1 MKIKLSV
8 VLILLLLFLCACS
21 IKDNYGISEETVD
34 ASTTNLRQNQEVK
47 LPEGFTK
54 DKIENA
60 LLEYINYRL
69 WLYQDKI
76 MDVVSDKSFD
86 NYIGKSID
94 VEIRIYK
101 TDLGESVYAHT
112 SIGKWL
118 AVFKSENG
126 FVYCDGQASKGEYG
140 WPDNTEDYTVFEK
153 YSIVIPQPHK
163 PNYGTSQ
170 RKDKMIAALEAA
182 IRASCEDYYKGADQY
197 YDEWINVDVYIADFY
212 EYENAAHAW
221 LCRRDGS
228 ITNFPVVFEEVNNE
242 LKIYNVKGFT
252 MNNKSE
258 FNEFGKFQFERDISD
273 AVKYFK
279 CNVK

>member
-1 MKIKLSV
+1 MKRKLSV
-8 VLILLLLFLCACS
+8 ILILILLFLCACS
-21 IKDNYGISEETVD
+21 IKDNNSISKETAD
-34 ASTTNLRQNQEVK
+34 ASITNLQQNQEVK

-69 WLYQDKI
+69 WLYPAKI
-76 MDVVSDKSFD
+76 MDAVSDKSFD

-140 WPDNTEDYTVFEK
+140 WPDNIEDYAVFEK

-170 RKDKMIAALEAA
+170 RKDRMIAALEAT

-197 YDEWINVDVYIADFY
+197 YDEWINVDIYIADFY
-212 EYENAAHAW
+212 EYESGAHAW
-221 LCRRDGS
+221 LCRKDGV
-228 ITNFPVVFEEVNNE
+228 IVEYPVAFEEVNNE
-242 LKIYNVKGFT
+242 FKVQKIKGFT
-252 MNNKSE
+252 MNNKNE
-258 FNEFGKFQFERDISD
+258 FNEFGRFQFERDISD
-273 AVKYFK
+273 AVRHFK
-279 CNVK
+279 CNLK